1 MEWRDGI
8 AVHFLRT
15 AEAEAQIIREPTNG
29 ASDAPDVV
37 ARDWGRCGHIA
48 AGQQLN
54 WSVNFELHI
63 RE

>member
-1 MEWRDGI
+1 
-8 AVHFLRT
+8 
-15 AEAEAQIIREPTNG
+15 
-29 ASDAPDVV
+29 VV